1 MIRIRNLTQV
11 TPNRSIPSP
20 GRVNQPFATERGGT
34 VAAKPVDVAIV
45 G

>member
-11 TPNRSIPSP
+11 TPNRFIP
-20 GRVNQPFATERGGT
+20 GRVNQSFATERGGT